1 MLVNQLFTTME
12 NKFYRC
18 RHCGN
23 VAFKPVDSG
32 VSLVCCGEKM
42 ELLREQSAD
51 SAFEKHLPVVTRLNE
66 DTVRVVVGSVE
77 HPMTKEHH
85 ISFICIDTEDGIQF
99 VFPGAKP
106 EAIFRTSSKLRA
118 AYASCNLHGIWKTVM
133 QH

>member
-42 ELLREQSAD
+42 ELLKAQSTD
-51 SAFEKHLPVVTRLNE
+51 TAFEKHLPVAVRLNE
-66 DTVRVVVGSVE
+66 DTVKVVVGSVI
-77 HPMTKEHH
+77 HPMTEEHH
-85 ISFICIDTEDGIQF
+85 IAFIGIDTEDGIQL
-99 VFPGAKP
+99 VFPHGQP
-106 EAIFRTSSKLRA
+106 EAIFRTTSKVLA
-118 AYASCNLHGIWKTVM
+118 VYAYCNLHGLWKTVM